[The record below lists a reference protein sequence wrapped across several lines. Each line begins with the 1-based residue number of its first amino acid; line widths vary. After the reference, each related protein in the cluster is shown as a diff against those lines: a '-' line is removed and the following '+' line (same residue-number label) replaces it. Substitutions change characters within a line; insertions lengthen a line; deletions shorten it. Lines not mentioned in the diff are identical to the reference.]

1 MVKVV
6 SGTIA
11 AILIAVAGY
20 FGFEFY
26 VQKQV
31 ETEVG
36 KVFADLRATGAKAT
50 HGQVSFNLLSRTVTV
65 ADISG
70 ESSAQPPMTVKIG
83 RFVASGVS
91 QPEAGRF
98 AADRIEASDIDV
110 SGTMTMA
117 GQNLALAYK
126 APRAEVVGY
135 AGPAAPTRKLENPT
149 PVEIYRFALDQFAQ
163 MSATSITVP
172 TVTAKMTAPA
182 NAPGGG
188 DYTYSGIA
196 MSDIRNGKIAT
207 TSVESM
213 KFTVPMRVA
222 GKNETMTGDIAKMT
236 ALDFDAAATAVMLD
250 PAKANDTGTYRI
262 YRQMSTGAYTVN
274 LATGVKMRIAGIN
287 ADDIGVRPSKLQYAT
302 LMAIVDA
309 APPPGSTPTPEQ
321 VRDMIEKMA
330 VIYEGFHIGG
340 AEVRGLSVDTPQGPF
355 KLAALRLTK
364 LDGGKLGEFALE
376 GMEGNAP
383 QGPVK
388 VARFALKSFDI
399 ANLMRM
405 ASQFSGMRGGPSPDQ
420 IAGLLLLLEGTE
432 VKGLVAPYR
441 TTGKPV
447 SIESLNLNWGQFVG
461 PVPTRLR
468 GGFRMTGPVDLADP
482 EPMRMLASSGMDSA
496 TIGFDLGAAWA
507 EGAKTFGIDP
517 VTLEVGNI
525 GTAALRIS
533 LANVPREVFSVNP
546 LQAAI
551 MAAQIEAGTLE
562 LAVRDT
568 GGVDLAVAQYAKT
581 QGMNR
586 EDARAAIIQKIR
598 ESGQQFSGV
607 NPDAMAIAGAIA
619 RFIEMPRGT
628 LNIKLTPKGRVPV
641 MQLADAMKTSP
652 LLALMR
658 FQVDAGNGR

>member
-1 MVKVV
+1 MLKVV
-6 SGTIA
+6 SG
-11 AILIAVAGY
+11 AIGAIVIAVAGF
-20 FGFEFY
+20 FGFQFY
-26 VQKQV
+26 IQKQV
-31 ETEVG
+31 EAEVG
-36 KVFADLRATGAKAT
+36 KVFADLRATGAKAI
-50 HGQVSFNLLSRTVTV
+50 HGKVSFNLLSRTVTV

-70 ESSAQPPMTVKIG
+70 ESGAQPPLTVKIG

-91 QPEAGRF
+91 QPATGRF
-98 AADRIEASDIDV
+98 AADRIEATDIDV
-110 SGTMTMA
+110 SGTLAMA
-117 GQNLALAYK
+117 GQNLQLAYK

-135 AGPAAPTRKLENPT
+135 AGPAAPTRKLENLT
-149 PVEIYRFALDQFAQ
+149 PVEIYRYALDQFAQ
-163 MSATSITVP
+163 MSATSISVP

-188 DYTYSGIA
+188 DYTYTGIA
-196 MSDIRNGKIAT
+196 MRDVRNGKIAE
-207 TSVESM
+207 TSVDAM
-213 KFTVPMRVA
+213 KFTVPMKVA
-222 GKNETMTGDIAKMT
+222 NKTETLTGDIARIS

-250 PAKANDTGTYRI
+250 PAKANDNGTYRI
-262 YRQMSTGAYTVN
+262 YRQMSTGAYTAN
-274 LATGVKMRIAGIN
+274 FATGLKMRIEGIS
-287 ADDIGVRPSKLQYAT
+287 AEDIGVRPSKLQYAT

-321 VRDMIEKMA
+321 VREMIEKMA
-330 VIYEGFHIGG
+330 VIYEGFTVGG
-340 AEVRGLSVDTPQGPF
+340 AQVRGLSLDTPQGPF

-388 VARFALKSFDI
+388 VGRFALKSLDI

-405 ASQFSGMRGGPSPDQ
+405 AAQFSGMRGGPAPDQ
-420 IAGLLLLLEGTE
+420 IAALLLLLEGTE
-432 VKGLVAPYR
+432 VAGVVAPYKN
-441 TTGKPV
+441 TGKPV
-447 SIESLNLNWGQFVG
+447 SIENFNLNWGQFVG

-468 GGFRMTGPVDLADP
+468 GGFKMTGPVDLADP
-482 EPMRMLASSGMDSA
+482 DPMRMLASSGMDSA
-496 TIGFDLGAAWA
+496 TVSFDLGAAWA
-507 EGAKTFGIDP
+507 EGTKTFGIDP
-517 VTLEVGNI
+517 VTLEVVNI
-525 GTAALRIS
+525 GTAALRVS

-581 QGMNR
+581 QGMSR
-586 EDARAAIIQKIR
+586 EDARAAVIQNIR
-598 ESGQQFSGV
+598 ETGQKMSGV
-607 NPDAMAIAGAIA
+607 NPDAMAIAGAVA

-628 LNIKLTPKGRVPV
+628 LNIKLTPKGKVPV
-641 MQLADAMKTSP
+641 LQLADATKTSP